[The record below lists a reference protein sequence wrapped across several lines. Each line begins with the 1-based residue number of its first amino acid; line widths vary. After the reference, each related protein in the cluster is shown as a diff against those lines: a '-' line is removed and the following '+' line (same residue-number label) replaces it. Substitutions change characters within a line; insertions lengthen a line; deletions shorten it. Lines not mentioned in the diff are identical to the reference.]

1 MTDNTDE
8 RSAYYRTATTWSL
21 DQLDGAKRSRRLAW
35 IVAAVAAGVAGLE
48 AVALVILMPL
58 KTVEPYTL
66 LVDRQTGFV
75 EALEPLK
82 ASQVAGDAALTQS
95 FLVQYVIARE
105 SFDFNAL
112 RANYKKVALWSAETA
127 RTEYLLLMQP
137 SNTSGPLGRYGRDAL
152 VDTEVKS
159 VSPIGPNTAMIRFET
174 RRRDQAEPSKPSVAI
189 VRYRYSGEP
198 MRTEDRYLNP
208 LGFQVVGYRV
218 DAEALSS
225 SEARA
230 QDVASSEVGPTGVL
244 EGGRGGADGEGA
256 Q

>member
-82 ASQVAGDAALTQS
+82 ANRVAGDAALTQS

-112 RANYKKVALWSAETA
+112 RANYRKVTLWSAETA
-127 RTEYLLLMQP
+127 RTEYLVLMQP
-137 SNTSGPLGRYGRDAL
+137 SNTSGPLGRYGRTAL

-174 RRRDQAEPSKPSVAI
+174 HRRDQAEPSRPLVAI
-189 VRYRYSGEP
+189 VRYRYSSGP

-208 LGFQVVGYRV
+208 LGFQVIAYRV
-218 DAEALSS
+218 DAEALSR
-225 SEARA
+225 SETRG
-230 QDVASSEVGPTGVL
+230 QDVASSEVESTGAL
-244 EGGRGGADGEGA
+244 EGGEGA
-256 Q
+256 R